1 MSEAPGVTP
10 SIRAANWPGLR
21 PIKGAV
27 WRAFDCI
34 GPELHGRA
42 AGIDP
47 PANPNWIVL
56 LCLNAAVA
64 LLLVAIGQALG
75 RRGAG
80 GASIFFWAGV
90 VLLLLPTATRATW
103 PQLARGER
111 IFLLLLLGEALF
123 VYRLLYS
130 PTSFVHFDAM
140 LHWMSAQDILFRHQL
155 FLHNPL
161 LPISPAFP
169 GLEIL
174 TTAFA
179 NLAGFAVFPAAA
191 LIIAVLRATFVA
203 ALFLFFETL
212 TRSPRIAALACV
224 AYMGCDNFVVFDSLF
239 AYETL
244 GLVFCVLVMMAEAK
258 AARRAEHDD
267 LRVLGLILMLLA
279 ALAITHHVSAFACAF
294 YLIGVLIL
302 EVLRRDPAARP
313 GRFGL
318 LAPLGMAVVAFP
330 ALWILSRGAPLSSYL
345 GPVLDR
351 GIDSLMARLHGASNA
366 RKLFVSANG
375 VVQPLG
381 YRVLGILW
389 TLLIV
394 IGLSTGFFRAL
405 ALTAAT
411 SERPGLARLAAVLR
425 RKWRDSRV
433 VLLALGAFGF
443 PVSVMFRLTGAGW
456 EIGNRMGAFV
466 FVSVGLVIA
475 VAIVHFWQPRKAPWR
490 LAATSLGLG
499 TILLGGL
506 AIGSANQAVRGP
518 YQPGADAASIEPMSI
533 AAASWTRDWLGEG
546 NRFASDRV
554 NRLLLATYGQ
564 QNIISEINAHIDESH
579 IFLTR
584 KITPGVLY
592 WIKRGRI
599 DYLLVDLR
607 ITTAPALLGR
617 FYEVGEP
624 GHGAPP
630 PPSMLLKFDK
640 APHVA
645 RIFDDGWIVIFD
657 VRALHADS

>member
-1 MSEAPGVTP
+1 VT
-10 SIRAANWPGLR
+10 SSSARDASWPGLQ

-42 AGIDP
+42 DGINP
-47 PANPNWIVL
+47 PASPDWIAL

-64 LLLVAIGQALG
+64 LFLVAIGQG
-75 RRGAG
+75 EGMRGAWD
-80 GASIFFWAGV
+80 ASLFFWAGV
-90 VLLLLPTATRATW
+90 VLLLLPTATRAAW
-103 PQLARGER
+103 PGLARGER
-111 IFLLLLLGEALF
+111 IFLLLLLGEGLF

-140 LHWMSAQDILFRHQL
+140 LHWMSAQDILFRHKL
-155 FLHNPL
+155 FLNNPL

-174 TTAFA
+174 TTALA
-179 NLAGFAVFPAAA
+179 NLAGFAIFPAAV
-191 LIIAVLRATFVA
+191 LVIAALRATFIA

-212 TRSPRIAALACV
+212 TQSPRAAALACLV
-224 AYMGCDNFVVFDSLF
+224 YMGCDNFVQFDSLF

-244 GLVFCVLVMMAEAK
+244 GLVFCVLVIMAEAK
-258 AARRAEHDD
+258 AARRAEQDD
-267 LRVLGLILMLLA
+267 LRVLALILALLA
-279 ALAITHHVSAFACAF
+279 ALAITHHVSAFACAG

-302 EVLRRDPAARP
+302 EVLRRDPAGAP
-313 GRFGL
+313 GRFGV
-318 LAPLGMAVVAFP
+318 LAPLGLAVLAFP
-330 ALWILSRGAPLSSYL
+330 ALWIMSRGAPLSSYL

-351 GIDSLMARLHGASNA
+351 GIDALMARLDGGANA

-389 TLLIV
+389 TLLIA
-394 IGLSTGFFRAL
+394 IGLSTGFFRSL

-411 SERPGLARLAAVLR
+411 SERPGMVRLAQIAR

-433 VLLALGAFGF
+433 VLLTLAAFGF
-443 PVSVMFRLTGAGW
+443 PISVAFRLTGAGW

-466 FVSVGLVIA
+466 FIAVGLVVA

-490 LAATSLGLG
+490 LAATSLALG
-499 TILLGGL
+499 IILLGGL

-518 YQPGADAASIEPMSI
+518 YTPGADAASIEPMGI
-533 AAASWTRDWLGEG
+533 AASSWTRQWLGEG

-564 QNIISEINAHIDESH
+564 QEIVTTINAHVDESR

-584 KITPGVLY
+584 RITPDVLY
-592 WIKRGRI
+592 WIKKGRI

-617 FYEVGEP
+617 FYEADEP
-624 GHGAPP
+624 GQGAPP
-630 PPSMLLKFDK
+630 PPSMLLKFDT